1 MKLLVVKLSAF
12 GDIIHALPAMHDL
25 LQRPQVEEVHWLLDS
40 RYRFV
45 AGAFPPGV
53 TVHCIDLKGEKP
65 LREIRRVRR
74 ELRQLAPDLV
84 LDMQGLIKS
93 GFLARL
99 AGAPVLGMDPEHM
112 RERMNRLFVR
122 SIRFHPEERHVVQQY
137 RRIAAAPFYTEGGIP
152 QHPMPYQAP
161 YVAFDAGMKQ
171 AGDEQLDAWGLT
183 PGRYVWLHLG
193 GGWATK
199 QLPQPSWEWL
209 AGALAADGLTPVL
222 GWGNPAEQRLA
233 EQVKGRVGSCILP
246 EQRLDMPALCG
257 VLARAAAVVGADTG
271 VVHLAAALGA
281 PTVSFWGPSAA
292 WRSAPLGPK
301 DRHVQSN
308 PPCGPCFK
316 RECDNFI
323 CMDMIRPDDILA
335 AIHEFSPIH

>member
-25 LQRPQVEEVHWLLDS
+25 LQRPQVEELHWLLDS

-45 AGAFPPGV
+45 SEVFPPGV
-53 TVHCIDLKGEKP
+53 TVHCIDMKGGNP
-65 LREIRRVRR
+65 VREIVRIR
-74 ELRQLAPDLV
+74 NELRKLSLDLV

-93 GFLARL
+93 GLLARL
-99 AGAPVLGMDPEHM
+99 AGARVLGMDPDHM
-112 RERMNRLFVR
+112 REKMNRLFVR

-137 RRIAAAPFYTEGGIP
+137 RRIAASAFDSSRDIP
-152 QHPMPYQAP
+152 ERPMPYQAP
-161 YVAFDAGMKQ
+161 HVDLDADMRQ
-171 AGDEQLDAWGLT
+171 AGDVQLDAWGLT

-199 QLPQPSWEWL
+199 QLPQESWERV
-209 AGALAADGLTPVL
+209 AGALAADDITPVL
-222 GWGNPAEQRLA
+222 GWGNPDEQHLA
-233 EQVKGRVGSCILP
+233 EQVKGRVGSCVLP
-246 EQRLDMPALCG
+246 DRRLDMPALCG
-257 VLARAAAVVGADTG
+257 VLAQALAVVGPDTG
-271 VVHLAAALGA
+271 VVHLAGALSA
-281 PTVSFWGPSAA
+281 PTVSFWGPSAS

-335 AIHEFSPIH
+335 AIHEFSPTR